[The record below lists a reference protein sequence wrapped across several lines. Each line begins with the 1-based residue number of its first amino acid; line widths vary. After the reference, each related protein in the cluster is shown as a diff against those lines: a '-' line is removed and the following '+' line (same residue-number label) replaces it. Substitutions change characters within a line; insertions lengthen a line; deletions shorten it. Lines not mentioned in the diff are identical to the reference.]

1 MSIPVSLD
9 LRLVGPR
16 TSLHLTL
23 KEKEGNVKRIQGSV
37 LITSHCFGFTRNC
50 LFFLLL
56 VSASLP
62 SLTCWICWFWLL
74 FFFLSRSCC
83 SFLFPVVVVLADIT
97 ALGLDLWTSQTHS
110 VPSFQVIS
118 SSIAWVSFFHDFVKF
133 ISNPQKLYLSL
144 SLNPWLLF

>member
-1 MSIPVSLD
+1 
-9 LRLVGPR
+9 
-16 TSLHLTL
+16 
-23 KEKEGNVKRIQGSV
+23 
-37 LITSHCFGFTRNC
+37 
-50 LFFLLL
+50 
-56 VSASLP
+56 
-62 SLTCWICWFWLL
+62 LL
-74 FFFLSRSCC
+74 FFFLSLSCC
-83 SFLFPVVVVLADIT
+83 SFFFPVVVVLADIT